1 MPLTTMPSGA
11 TFNTPDDDALLT
23 GEPALTRH
31 VLQAGRLKGI
41 AQAEGMVMIVLG
53 LLALLFPYVASAG
66 VTVMV
71 AVAFLVAGLMGWI
84 DTWSRRVRLNGWH
97 GVLRLILASLFLV
110 TGVWM
115 LVQFKAGLVPAALQI
130 QSLALAIGVV
140 FLIEGVLMTVLALT
154 HRQARGW
161 GWGLANGL
169 VTIVLGLLILA
180 MSPQG
185 LLSVLGLLVGIS
197 FLFSGFDLLGF
208 SARLHAPGP
217 LPPASRE

>member
-1 MPLTTMPSGA
+1 MPSGA
-11 TFNTPDDDALLT
+11 TFNDPDDGDLPA
-23 GEPALTRH
+23 GETALTRQA
-31 VLQAGRLKGI
+31 LQAGRLKGI
-41 AQAEGMVMIVLG
+41 AQAEGIVMIVLG

-97 GVLRLILASLFLV
+97 GFLRLILASLFLV
-110 TGVWM
+110 TGLWM
-115 LVQFKAGLVPAALQI
+115 LLQFKAGIVPASIQI
-130 QSLALAIGVV
+130 KALALAVGVV
-140 FLIEGVLMTVLALT
+140 FLIEGVLMSVLALS

-169 VTIVLGLLILA
+169 VTLVLGLLILTMGSA
-180 MSPQG
+180 G

-208 SARLHAPGP
+208 SARLHSPGP
-217 LPPASRE
+217 LPPGSSD